1 MASQIGRRKFLAT
14 LLGGAAAAWP
24 LALHAQQKPVIGF
37 LNSGS
42 ADAYPDRIT
51 AFHEGLRQLGYIEGE
66 NVLVDYRW
74 ALGEYDR
81 LPAFTAELVERRV
94 SVLIATGGE
103 PAALA
108 AKSATSTIPIVFAIG
123 GDPIKLGLVA
133 SYNRPGGN
141 ATGANILAAEMDGKR
156 LELLHELMP
165 NAARVGLL
173 LNPNF
178 PAYPTQLNELQQAA
192 TIMGLQVDVLRA
204 NTDGEIEAAFEIAS
218 RKRIGALVLAASPF
232 FDTRR
237 DKLVALAAGHAL
249 PTIYHFREFAV
260 AGGLMSYGV
269 SIPHIYR
276 QVGVY
281 AGRILSG
288 ENPANLPVQQPTTF
302 ELVINLK
309 TAKALGVTIPPTL
322 IARAD
327 EVIE

>member
-1 MASQIGRRKFLAT
+1 MRRRDFIKVIT
-14 LLGGAAAAWP
+14 VSAAGWP
-24 LALHAQQKPVIGF
+24 HALSAQQKSVIGF

-51 AFHEGLRQLGYIEGE
+51 AFHQGLRQLGYVDGE
-66 NVLVDYRW
+66 NVTIDYRW
-74 ALGEYDR
+74 ALGQYDR
-81 LPAFTAELVERRV
+81 LPAFAAELVERRV
-94 SVLIATGGE
+94 SVLVATGGE

-123 GDPIKLGLVA
+123 GDPTKLGLAA

-156 LELLHELMP
+156 LGLLHELMP
-165 NAARVGLL
+165 SATRVGVL

-178 PAYPTQLNELQQAA
+178 PAYAEQLNDLQHAA
-192 TIMGLQVDVLRA
+192 RIINLEVEILRA
-204 NTDGEIEAAFEIAS
+204 NTDGEIEAAFES
-218 RKRIGALVLAASPF
+218 SSQKRLEALVLAASPF

-237 DKLVALAAGHAL
+237 DKLVGLAAGHAL

-276 QVGVY
+276 QIGVY
-281 AGRILSG
+281 AGRILKG
-288 ENPANLPVQQPTTF
+288 AKPTDLPIQQPTKF
-302 ELVINLK
+302 ELIINLK
-309 TAKALGVTIPPTL
+309 TAKVLGLTIPQSLLAT
-322 IARAD
+322 AD

>member
-1 MASQIGRRKFLAT
+1 MAIYIGRRRFIAT
-14 LLGGAAAAWP
+14 LSGLAVAWP
-24 LALHAQQKPVIGF
+24 FVARAQEKLVIGF

-51 AFHEGLRQLGYIEGE
+51 AFHQGLRQLGYIEGE
-66 NVLVDYRW
+66 NVIIDYRW

-81 LPAFTAELVERRV
+81 LPTLAAALVERRV
-94 SVLIATGGE
+94 AVLIATGGE

-108 AKSATSTIPIVFAIG
+108 AKSATATIPIVFAIG

-156 LELLHELMP
+156 LGLLHEMIP
-165 NAARVGLL
+165 VAVRVGLL

-178 PAYPTQLNELQQAA
+178 PSYETQLYELQQAA
-192 TIMGLQVDVLRA
+192 TILNLRVEILHA
-204 NTDGEIEAAFEIAS
+204 NTDGDIDTAFEFAS
-218 RKRIGALVLAASPF
+218 RKRLEALVLSASPF

-237 DKLVALAAGHAL
+237 DKLVALAAAHAL

-260 AGGLMSYGV
+260 AGGLISYGV

-276 QVGVY
+276 QIGVY

-288 ENPANLPVQQPTTF
+288 ENPANLPVQQPTIF

-309 TAKALGVTIPPTL
+309 TVRTLGIEVPATL
-322 IARAD
+322 LARAD

>member
-1 MASQIGRRKFLAT
+1 MKRREFIG
-14 LLGGAAAAWP
+14 LLGGAATVWSLAAS
-24 LALHAQQKPVIGF
+24 AQEKPVIGF

-51 AFHEGLRQLGYIEGE
+51 AFHQGLRQLGYISGE
-66 NVLVDYRW
+66 NVVVVYRW
-74 ALGEYDR
+74 AFGQYDR
-81 LPAFTAELVERRV
+81 LPAFAAELVERRV
-94 SVLIATGGE
+94 SVLVATGGE

-123 GDPIKLGLVA
+123 GDPTKLGLVA

-156 LELLHELMP
+156 LGLLHELMP
-165 NAARVGLL
+165 NATRVGVL

-178 PAYPTQLNELQQAA
+178 PAYTDQLNDLQHAA
-192 TIMGLQVDVLRA
+192 RIINLEVEILRA
-204 NTDGEIEAAFEIAS
+204 NTDGEIEAAFEFS
-218 RKRIGALVLAASPF
+218 SQKRLEALVLTASPF

-276 QVGVY
+276 QIGIY
-281 AGRILSG
+281 AGRILNG
-288 ENPANLPVQQPTTF
+288 DNPANLPVQQPTSF
-302 ELVINLK
+302 EMVVHLK
-309 TAKALGVTIPPTL
+309 SAKALGVTIPPTL
-322 IARAD
+322 LARAD

>member
-1 MASQIGRRKFLAT
+1 MRRRDFITTIAGST
-14 LLGGAAAAWP
+14 LAWP
-24 LALHAQQKPVIGF
+24 LAARAQQKPVIGF

-42 ADAYPDRIT
+42 ADAYPDRLI
-51 AFHEGLRQLGYIEGE
+51 AFHQGLRKLGYIEGK
-66 NVLVDYRW
+66 NIVIDYRW

-81 LPAFTAELVERRV
+81 LPAFAAEFVERHV

-108 AKSATSTIPIVFAIG
+108 AKAATSTIPIVFAIG

-156 LELLHELMP
+156 VGLLHEMMP
-165 NAARVGLL
+165 AAVHVGLL

-178 PAYPTQLNELQQAA
+178 PAYATQLNELQQAA
-192 TIMGLQVDVLRA
+192 TIINLQVEILRA
-204 NTDGEIEAAFEIAS
+204 NTDADIEAAFNFAS
-218 RKRIGALVLAASPF
+218 RKRLEVLVLTASPF

-237 DKLVALAAGHAL
+237 DKLIGLAAAHAL
-249 PTIYHFREFAV
+249 PTMYHFREFAV

-276 QVGVY
+276 QIGVY
-281 AGRILSG
+281 AGRILNG
-288 ENPANLPVQQPTTF
+288 DNPADLPVQQPTSF

-309 TAKALGVTIPPTL
+309 TARTLGIEVPPTL
-322 IARAD
+322 LARAD

>member
-1 MASQIGRRKFLAT
+1 MRRREFIAFVGCT
-14 LLGGAAAAWP
+14 AAWP
-24 LALHAQQKPVIGF
+24 LAARAEQSALPVIGF

-42 ADAYPDRIT
+42 ADAYRDRIT
-51 AFHEGLRQLGYIEGE
+51 AFQQGLRQLGYIDGE
-66 NVLVDYRW
+66 NVIVDYRW

-81 LPAFTAELVERRV
+81 LPKFATELVERRV
-94 SVLIATGGE
+94 SVLVATGGE

-156 LELLHELMP
+156 LGLLHELMP
-165 NAARVGLL
+165 NATRVGVL

-178 PAYPTQLNELQQAA
+178 PAYTEQLNDLQHAA
-192 TIMGLQVDVLRA
+192 KIINLQVEILRA
-204 NTDGEIEAAFEIAS
+204 NMDGEIEAAFEFS
-218 RKRIGALVLAASPF
+218 SQKHLEALVLTASPF

-237 DKLVALAAGHAL
+237 DKLVALAARHAL

-276 QVGVY
+276 QIGVY
-281 AGRILSG
+281 AGRILNG
-288 ENPANLPVQQPTTF
+288 DNPANLPVQQPTSF
-302 ELVINLK
+302 EMVVNLK
-309 TAKALGVTIPPTL
+309 TAKALGLTIPPTL
-322 IARAD
+322 LARAD

>member
-1 MASQIGRRKFLAT
+1 MAIHIRRRDFFVT
-14 LLGGAAAAWP
+14 LGGAAAWP
-24 LALHAQQKPVIGF
+24 LAARAQQKPVVGF

-42 ADAYPDRIT
+42 ADAYPDRIM
-51 AFHEGLRQLGYIEGE
+51 AFHQGLRQLGYIEGE
-66 NVLVDYRW
+66 NVVVDYRW

-81 LPAFTAELVERRV
+81 LPAFATELVERRV

-156 LELLHELMP
+156 LGLLHELRP

-178 PAYPTQLNELQQAA
+178 PAYPTQLNELQHAA
-192 TIMGLQVDVLRA
+192 TVTGLRVEVLRA
-204 NTDGEIEAAFEIAS
+204 DTDDEIEDAFKIAS
-218 RKRIGALVLAASPF
+218 RNRVEALVLAASPF

-237 DKLVALAAGHAL
+237 DKLVALAAAHAL

-269 SIPHIYR
+269 NIPHIYR

-288 ENPANLPVQQPTTF
+288 EYPANLPVQQPTIF

-309 TAKALGVTIPPTL
+309 TAKRLGIEIPPML
-322 IARAD
+322 LARAD

>member
-1 MASQIGRRKFLAT
+1 MRRREFIT
-14 LLGGAAAAWP
+14 LLGAAAWP
-24 LALHAQQKPVIGF
+24 LAARAQQKPTIGF

-42 ADAYPDRIT
+42 ANAYPDRII
-51 AFHEGLRQLGYIEGE
+51 AFHQGLRQLGYVEGE
-66 NVLVDYRW
+66 NVAVDYRW
-74 ALGEYDR
+74 ALGEYER
-81 LPAFTAELVERRV
+81 LPALAAELVERRV

-156 LELLHELMP
+156 LGLLHELIP

-178 PAYPTQLNELQQAA
+178 PAYPTQLNELQRAA
-192 TIMGLQVDVLRA
+192 TIIGLQVEVLRA
-204 NTDGEIEAAFEIAS
+204 NTDGEIDAAFEIAF
-218 RKRIGALVLAASPF
+218 RKRVGALILAASPF

-237 DKLVALAAGHAL
+237 DKLVALATGHAL
-249 PTIYHFREFAV
+249 PTVYHFREFAV

-288 ENPANLPVQQPTTF
+288 ESPANLPVQQPTTF
-302 ELVINLK
+302 ELVVNLK
-309 TAKALGVTIPPTL
+309 TAKILGIEVPPTL
-322 IARAD
+322 LARAD

>member
-1 MASQIGRRKFLAT
+1 MRRRDFVT
-14 LLGGAAAAWP
+14 LLGGAAAWP
-24 LALHAQQKPVIGF
+24 LAASAQQKPVIGF

-42 ADAYPDRIT
+42 ADVYSDRIT
-51 AFHEGLRQLGYIEGE
+51 AFRQGLRQLGYIDGE
-66 NVLVDYRW
+66 NVVIVYRW
-74 ALGEYDR
+74 ALGQYDR
-81 LPAFTAELVERRV
+81 LPAFAAELVEKKV
-94 SVLIATGGE
+94 SVLVATGGE

-156 LELLHELMP
+156 LGLLHEMMP
-165 NAARVGLL
+165 NASHVGVLL
-173 LNPNF
+173 DPNF
-178 PAYPTQLNELQQAA
+178 PAYADQLNDLQHSARIA
-192 TIMGLQVDVLRA
+192 NLEVEILHA
-204 NTDGEIEAAFEIAS
+204 NTDREIDAAFEISS
-218 RKRIGALVLAASPF
+218 RKRVEALVLTASPF

-269 SIPHIYR
+269 SIPHIYS
-276 QVGVY
+276 QIGVY
-281 AGRILSG
+281 AGRILRG
-288 ENPANLPVQQPTTF
+288 DNPANLPVQQPTKF
-302 ELVINLK
+302 ELVVNLR
-309 TAKALGVTIPPTL
+309 TAKTLGLTIPPTL
-322 IARAD
+322 LARAD

>member
-1 MASQIGRRKFLAT
+1 MRRREFIK
-14 LLGGAAAAWP
+14 LLTNTVVAWP
-24 LALHAQQKPVIGF
+24 LTARAQQAAMPVIGF

-51 AFHEGLRQLGYIEGE
+51 AFQQGLRQLGYIDGE
-66 NVLVDYRW
+66 NVTVDYRW

-81 LPAFTAELVERRV
+81 LPKFAAELVERRV
-94 SVLIATGGE
+94 SVLVATGGE

-156 LELLHELMP
+156 LGLLHELMP
-165 NAARVGLL
+165 NALRVGVL

-178 PAYPTQLNELQQAA
+178 PAYTEQLNDLQHAA
-192 TIMGLQVDVLRA
+192 KIINLQVEILRA
-204 NTDGEIEAAFEIAS
+204 NTDGEIDAAFEFS
-218 RKRIGALVLAASPF
+218 SQKHLEALVLTASPF

-276 QVGVY
+276 QIGVC
-281 AGRILSG
+281 AGRILKG
-288 ENPANLPVQQPTTF
+288 DNPANLPVQTPTKF

-309 TAKALGVTIPPTL
+309 TAKMLRLTIPQSML
-322 IARAD
+322 LVAD

>member
-1 MASQIGRRKFLAT
+1 MKRREFIVFV
-14 LLGGAAAAWP
+14 GGSAAAVAWP
-24 LALHAQQKPVIGF
+24 LVASAEQKPVIGF

-42 ADAYPDRIT
+42 AEAYSDRLT
-51 AFHEGLRQLGYIEGE
+51 AFHQGLRQLGYIDGG
-66 NVLVDYRW
+66 NVIIVYRW
-74 ALGEYDR
+74 ALGQYDR
-81 LPAFTAELVERRV
+81 LPAFAAELVEKHV
-94 SVLIATGGE
+94 SVLVATGGE

-108 AKSATSTIPIVFAIG
+108 AKSATSTIPIVFAIR

-156 LELLHELMP
+156 LGLLHEMMP
-165 NAARVGLL
+165 DASRVGVL

-178 PAYPTQLNELQQAA
+178 PAYAEQLK
-192 TIMGLQVDVLRA
+192 GLQHAKIANLEVEVLHA
-204 NTDGEIEAAFEIAS
+204 NTDGEIEAAFEICS
-218 RKRIGALVLAASPF
+218 LKQVEALVLTASPF

-237 DKLVALAAGHAL
+237 DKLVALAAGHSL

-276 QVGVY
+276 QIGVY
-281 AGRILSG
+281 AGRILKG
-288 ENPANLPVQQPTTF
+288 DNPADLPVQQPTKF
-302 ELVINLK
+302 ELVVNLR
-309 TAKALGVTIPPTL
+309 TAKTLRLTIPPTL
-322 IARAD
+322 LARAD

>member
-1 MASQIGRRKFLAT
+1 MERREFIT
-14 LLGGAAAAWP
+14 LLGGTAATWP
-24 LALHAQQKPVIGF
+24 LTARAQQPAMPVIGF

-51 AFHEGLRQLGYIEGE
+51 AFHEGLRQLGYIDGE
-66 NVLVDYRW
+66 NVIVNYRW

-81 LPAFTAELVERRV
+81 LPTFAAELVERRV
-94 SVLIATGGE
+94 SVLVATGGE

-133 SYNRPGGN
+133 SYNHPGGN

-156 LELLHELMP
+156 LGLLHELMP
-165 NAARVGLL
+165 TATRVGVL
-173 LNPNF
+173 LNPSF
-178 PAYPTQLNELQQAA
+178 PAYTEQLNDLQDAA
-192 TIMGLQVDVLRA
+192 RIINLEVEILRA
-204 NTDGEIEAAFEIAS
+204 NTDGEIEAAFKFS
-218 RKRIGALVLAASPF
+218 SQKRLEALVLAASPF

-237 DKLVALAAGHAL
+237 DKLVALAASHAL

-281 AGRILSG
+281 AGRILNG
-288 ENPANLPVQQPTTF
+288 DNPANLPVQQPTSF
-302 ELVINLK
+302 EMVVNLK
-309 TAKALGVTIPPTL
+309 TAKALGLTVPPTL
-322 IARAD
+322 LARAD

>member
-1 MASQIGRRKFLAT
+1 MIAPIKRREFMS
-14 LLGGAAAAWP
+14 LLGSMAVAWP
-24 LALHAQQKPVIGF
+24 RAARAQQKPVIGF

-42 ADAYPDRIT
+42 ANAYPDRIT
-51 AFHEGLRQLGYIEGE
+51 AFHQGLRQLGYIEGE
-66 NVLVDYRW
+66 NVVVDYRW
-74 ALGEYDR
+74 AIGDYER
-81 LPAFTAELVERRV
+81 LPAFAAELVERRV
-94 SVLIATGGE
+94 SVLVATGGE

-123 GDPIKLGLVA
+123 GDPVKLGLVA

-173 LNPNF
+173 LDPNF

-192 TIMGLQVDVLRA
+192 TIIGLQVEVLRA

-218 RKRIGALVLAASPF
+218 QKRVGALVLAASPF

-237 DKLVALAAGHAL
+237 DKLVALAAAHAL

-288 ENPANLPVQQPTTF
+288 ENPANLPVQQPTHF

-309 TAKALGVTIPPTL
+309 TAKALSVELPPTL
-322 IARAD
+322 LARAD
-327 EVIE
+327 EVID

>member
-1 MASQIGRRKFLAT
+1 MRRRDFVT
-14 LLGGAAAAWP
+14 LLGGFAASP
-24 LALHAQQKPVIGF
+24 LAVSAQQKPVIGF

-42 ADAYPDRIT
+42 AEAYSDRLT
-51 AFHEGLRQLGYIEGE
+51 AFHQGLRQLGYIEGE
-66 NVLVDYRW
+66 NVVIVYRW
-74 ALGEYDR
+74 ALGQYDR
-81 LPAFTAELVERRV
+81 LPGFAAELVERHV
-94 SVLIATGGE
+94 SVLVATGGE

-156 LELLHELMP
+156 LGLLHEMMP
-165 NAARVGLL
+165 NASHVGVL
-173 LNPNF
+173 LNPSF
-178 PAYPTQLNELQQAA
+178 PAYAEQLNDLQHAGRIA
-192 TIMGLQVDVLRA
+192 NLEVEVLHA

-218 RKRIGALVLAASPF
+218 QKRVEALVLTASPF

-276 QVGVY
+276 QIGVY
-281 AGRILSG
+281 AGRILKG
-288 ENPANLPVQQPTTF
+288 DNPADLPVQQPTKF
-302 ELVINLK
+302 ELVVNLK
-309 TAKALGVTIPPTL
+309 IAKTLGLTIPPTL
-322 IARAD
+322 LARAD

>member
-1 MASQIGRRKFLAT
+1 MKRREFIT
-14 LLGGAAAAWP
+14 LIGGAAAVWS
-24 LALHAQQKPVIGF
+24 LAASAQQKPVIGF

-42 ADAYPDRIT
+42 ADAYGDRIT
-51 AFHEGLRQLGYIEGE
+51 AFQQGLRQLGYIDGE
-66 NVLVDYRW
+66 NIIVDYRW

-81 LPAFTAELVERRV
+81 LPKFAAELVERRV
-94 SVLIATGGE
+94 SVLVATGGE

-156 LELLHELMP
+156 LGLLHELMP
-165 NAARVGLL
+165 NATRVGVL

-178 PAYPTQLNELQQAA
+178 PAYTEQLNDLQHAA
-192 TIMGLQVDVLRA
+192 KIINLQVEILRA
-204 NTDGEIEAAFEIAS
+204 NTDGEIEAAFKFSSQKHLE
-218 RKRIGALVLAASPF
+218 ALVLTASPF

-276 QVGVY
+276 QIGIY
-281 AGRILSG
+281 AGRILKG
-288 ENPANLPVQQPTTF
+288 DNPANLPVQQPTSF
-302 ELVINLK
+302 EMVVNLR
-309 TAKALGVTIPPTL
+309 TAKALGLTIPPTL
-322 IARAD
+322 LARAD

>member
-1 MASQIGRRKFLAT
+1 MRRREFIT
-14 LLGGAAAAWP
+14 LLGAAAAWP
-24 LALHAQQKPVIGF
+24 LVARAQQKPTIGF

-42 ADAYPDRIT
+42 ANAYPDRII
-51 AFHEGLRQLGYIEGE
+51 AFHQGLRQLGYVEDE
-66 NVLVDYRW
+66 NVAVDYRW
-74 ALGEYDR
+74 ALGEYER
-81 LPAFTAELVERRV
+81 LPALAAELIERRV

-156 LELLHELMP
+156 LGLLHELIP
-165 NAARVGLL
+165 NAAHVGVL

-178 PAYPTQLNELQQAA
+178 PAYPTQLDELQRGA
-192 TIMGLQVDVLRA
+192 TTIGLQIEVLRA
-204 NTDGEIEAAFEIAS
+204 NTDSEIDAAFEIAS
-218 RKRIGALVLAASPF
+218 RKRVRALILAASPF

-237 DKLVALAAGHAL
+237 DKLVALATGHAL
-249 PTIYHFREFAV
+249 PTVYHFREFAV

-276 QVGVY
+276 QAGVY

-288 ENPANLPVQQPTTF
+288 ENPANLPVQQPTTI
-302 ELVINLK
+302 ELVVNLK
-309 TAKALGVTIPPTL
+309 TAKTLGIEVPPTL
-322 IARAD
+322 LARAD

>member
-1 MASQIGRRKFLAT
+1 MRRRDFVT
-14 LLGGAAAAWP
+14 LLGSVAAWP
-24 LALHAQQKPVIGF
+24 LAASAQQKPVIGF

-42 ADAYPDRIT
+42 ADVYSDRIA
-51 AFHEGLRQLGYIEGE
+51 AFHQGLRQLGYIDGD
-66 NVLVDYRW
+66 NVVIVYRW
-74 ALGEYDR
+74 ALGQYDR
-81 LPAFTAELVERRV
+81 LPAFAAELVEKHV
-94 SVLIATGGE
+94 SVLVATGGE

-108 AKSATSTIPIVFAIG
+108 AKSATSTIPIVFAVG

-156 LELLHELMP
+156 LGLLHEMMP
-165 NAARVGLL
+165 NASHVGVL

-178 PAYPTQLNELQQAA
+178 PAYAEQLNDLQHAA
-192 TIMGLQVDVLRA
+192 RIANLQVEVLHA
-204 NTDGEIEAAFEIAS
+204 NTDREIEAAFEISS
-218 RKRIGALVLAASPF
+218 RKRVEALVLTASPF

-276 QVGVY
+276 QIGVY
-281 AGRILSG
+281 AGRILKG
-288 ENPANLPVQQPTTF
+288 DNPANLPVQQPTNF
-302 ELVINLK
+302 ELVVNLR
-309 TAKALGVTIPPTL
+309 TAKTLGLTIPPTL
-322 IARAD
+322 LARAD

>member
-1 MASQIGRRKFLAT
+1 MPVGRTSRRAFIAGLS
-14 LLGGAAAAWP
+14 GAAAWP
-24 LALHAQQKPVIGF
+24 LTARAQQKPVIGF

-42 ADAYPDRIT
+42 ADTYVDRIT
-51 AFHEGLRQLGYIEGE
+51 AFHQGLRQLGYIEGE
-66 NVLVDYRW
+66 NVIIDYRW
-74 ALGEYDR
+74 ALGDYDR
-81 LPAFTAELVERRV
+81 LPAFAAELVERRV
-94 SVLIATGGE
+94 SVLVATGGE

-133 SYNRPGGN
+133 SYDRPGGN

-156 LELLHELMP
+156 LELLHEMMP

-178 PAYPTQLNELQQAA
+178 PAYATQLNELQQAA
-192 TIMGLQVDVLRA
+192 TMINLQVEILRA
-204 NTDGEIEAAFEIAS
+204 NTDGEIDAAFELAS
-218 RKRIGALVLAASPF
+218 RERVEALALTASPF

-237 DKLVALAAGHAL
+237 DKLISLAADHAL

-276 QVGVY
+276 QIGVY

-288 ENPANLPVQQPTTF
+288 DNPANLPVQRPTRF
-302 ELVINLK
+302 DLVVNLR
-309 TAKALGVTIPPTL
+309 TAKTLGFEVPPSL
-322 IARAD
+322 LARAD
-327 EVIE
+327 DVIE